1 VSQTSERLTALRIY
15 LEDLGPSPKLTD
27 AEIGMIVIYVRDHFP
42 QTDKKQAQ
50 SVALVV
56 QKAQ

>member
-1 VSQTSERLTALRIY
+1 VPLTSERLTALRMY

-42 QTDKKQAQ
+42 QAERKQPQ
-50 SVALVV
+50 SVARVI
-56 QKAQ
+56 